1 MTQPMVYV
9 IAHSSSTVVRDCI
22 HSLDTHGWKFELF
35 PAIDGRRLGSV
46 DWERIGV
53 KMSII
58 AGKLPKRAGAQG
70 CWFSHWSLWEQAV
83 KQQQPMVILEH
94 DAVVTAPWPDDID
107 IDSCIVRLYTTSSC
121 KTKPGL
127 GTWSKGAHAYTV
139 TPQQAQQL
147 IDRGRTFGASPV
159 DKHIISEHIPWRFLG
174 YDLVTLNSKYSVS
187 STSRT
192 I

>member
-9 IAHSSSTVVRDCI
+9 IAHSSSPVVRDCVQ
-22 HSLDTHGWKFELF
+22 SLHEHGWKFELF
-35 PAIDGRRLGSV
+35 PAVDGKKLKSA

-53 KMSII
+53 KMSAT

-83 KQQQPMVILEH
+83 NQQQPMVILEH

-107 IDSCIVRLYTTSSC
+107 VDSCIVKLYTEAPC
-121 KTKPGL
+121 KIKEGM
-127 GTWSKGAHAYTV
+127 GMWSKGAHAYTV

-147 IDRGRTFGASPV
+147 IDRGRSFGASPV
-159 DKHIISEHIPWRFLG
+159 DKHIISKYAPWRFLE
-174 YDLVTLNSKYSVS
+174 YNLVILNDKRGRS
-187 STSRT
+187 STVR
-192 I
+192 